1 MGSSPVVYAAPNHGY
16 TSHPITYAAPMPMYS
31 AAVPM
36 TYHSAVPVHTM
47 TYTHG
52 PSTGVLQSVPSM
64 VAHPDLQVYNS
75 AEEARAAALAAAAR
89 RVQVPA
95 EVAAEETQVEAADPT
110 GSETAKEELPKNK
123 KGSDKKKG
131 CC

>member
-64 VAHPDLQVYNS
+64 VAYPDMQVYNS

-95 EVAAEETQVEAADPT
+95 EVAVEEAAEETQVDTADPT
-110 GSETAKEELPKNK
+110 
-123 KGSDKKKG
+123 
-131 CC
+131 

>member
-64 VAHPDLQVYNS
+64 VAYPDMQVYNS
-75 AEEARAAALAAAAR
+75 AEEARAAALAAAASR
-89 RVQVPA
+89 VPGGVQVPA
-95 EVAAEETQVEAADPT
+95 EVAAEESQVEAADPT
-110 GSETAKEELPKNK
+110 GSETAKEKLPK
-123 KGSDKKKG
+123 
-131 CC
+131 